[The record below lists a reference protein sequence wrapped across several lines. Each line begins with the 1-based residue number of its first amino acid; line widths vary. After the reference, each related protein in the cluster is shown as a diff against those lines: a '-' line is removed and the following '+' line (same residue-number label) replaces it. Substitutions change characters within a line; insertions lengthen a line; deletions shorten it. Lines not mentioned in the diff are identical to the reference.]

1 MKADIT
7 GLRETSK
14 TYARRENG
22 FYREIAVLDPK
33 TGRAFVTARIYWPGE
48 TAYCALW
55 ISNGDRWGRGQGKAG
70 GGGYHKPSA
79 ALAEAIRDAGVKLSK
94 SISGVGDAAMA
105 DACAAIAR
113 AVTGKRRFIVHVAH
127 A

>member
-1 MKADIT
+1 MKADIAHI
-7 GLRETSK
+7 RETEK

-22 FYREIAVLDPK
+22 FHREIAVIDPK
-33 TGRAFVTARIYWPGE
+33 TGRALVTARIYWPGS

-55 ISNGDRWGRGQGKAG
+55 INAHPVNGRGNGKAG

-79 ALAEAIRDAGVKLSK
+79 ALAAAIDDAGIQLSE
-94 SISGVGDAAMA
+94 SINGVGDSAMERA
-105 DACAAIAR
+105 LEAIAR
-113 AVTGKRRFIVHVAH
+113 AATGKRRFIIHKAH